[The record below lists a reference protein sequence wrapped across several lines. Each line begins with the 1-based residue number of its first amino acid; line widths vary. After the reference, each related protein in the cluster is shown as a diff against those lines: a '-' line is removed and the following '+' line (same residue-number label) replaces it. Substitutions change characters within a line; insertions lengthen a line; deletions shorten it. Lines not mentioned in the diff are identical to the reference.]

1 MATAVVLCSACG
13 KKDASVND
21 VTQAAQASSTEA
33 ENLYKEGSQYVGEE
47 DYESAIESLL
57 QCIELDPDYSKAYI
71 QLSKAYIGNEEYDE
85 AMSILQQGYEKTKD
99 TSLEKEQ
106 DNCVR
111 TICQVLT
118 DNEDYETAIP
128 WLLKLQ
134 ELDGVTAENSLQLA
148 EAYSMMDDYE
158 NAVSVLQKADQNDA
172 SIKNALLEAR
182 VAYGQYCYDEGKND
196 QAIETLKAVIN
207 EAPDRND
214 AYSML
219 IGVYVDAG
227 KVKEAESIVQSGL
240 ERFVNQNS
248 TVTDDQL
255 DEFLN
260 SASSYYLE
268 LEDVDA
274 CLRFWEKAVS
284 MRPGNKSYKE
294 ELDSYRSSAADGSY
308 AKADELREA
317 GDGEGASKY
326 YKRAFALAPSN
337 YDAGVIS
344 GGVTNVILD
353 YVYIFILKWGMGGAA
368 LATANGTTLTVL
380 ILASHFFSKDNHW
393 KLEFSEVWRRVP
405 EVLGN
410 GLASFI
416 LEISNGFV
424 MLLFNRQLLTY
435 VGEMGITV
443 YGIITNT
450 ALVASSISNGI
461 AQAVQPLLS
470 ANFGAGN
477 LKRVGEARK
486 LGVRTGFAAG
496 FIFTAIGMLIPVQ
509 LSYLFLDPT
518 PEILTM
524 AVPAIRLYFLCF
536 LVSEWNII
544 SGMYFQS
551 TVRPRFSL
559 TITLLRGVILNSV
572 FVFLLP
578 ALFGVDGIWFTV
590 TVSEFITA
598 GVAFVLMKREKH

>member
-1 MATAVVLCSACG
+1 MQKLNLLEEPVPKLFIKYLMPSISATLVTSIYILADTLMIGRGVGAVGIAALNLLLPLFSLFFGTGMLFGVGGGVLLSISKGRRDERAAREYFTVALWLAVAFAVFYIAGGHLLFRPVTEFLGRNDTMGNYVDEYGRVLVTGAPVFLFSAFLQAFVRNDRAPKVSMAAVVA
-13 KKDASVND
+13 
-21 VTQAAQASSTEA
+21 
-33 ENLYKEGSQYVGEE
+33 
-47 DYESAIESLL
+47 
-57 QCIELDPDYSKAYI
+57 
-71 QLSKAYIGNEEYDE
+71 
-85 AMSILQQGYEKTKD
+85 
-99 TSLEKEQ
+99 
-106 DNCVR
+106 
-111 TICQVLT
+111 
-118 DNEDYETAIP
+118 
-128 WLLKLQ
+128 
-134 ELDGVTAENSLQLA
+134 
-148 EAYSMMDDYE
+148 
-158 NAVSVLQKADQNDA
+158 
-172 SIKNALLEAR
+172 
-182 VAYGQYCYDEGKND
+182 
-196 QAIETLKAVIN
+196 
-207 EAPDRND
+207 
-214 AYSML
+214 
-219 IGVYVDAG
+219 
-227 KVKEAESIVQSGL
+227 
-240 ERFVNQNS
+240 
-248 TVTDDQL
+248 
-255 DEFLN
+255 
-260 SASSYYLE
+260 
-268 LEDVDA
+268 
-274 CLRFWEKAVS
+274 
-284 MRPGNKSYKE
+284 
-294 ELDSYRSSAADGSY
+294 
-308 AKADELREA
+308 
-317 GDGEGASKY
+317 
-326 YKRAFALAPSN
+326 
-337 YDAGVIS
+337 

-353 YVYIFILKWGMGGAA
+353 YVYIFIMKWGMGGAA
-368 LATANGTTLTVL
+368 LATATGTTLTVL
-380 ILASHFFSKDNHW
+380 ILASHFFSKDNHL
-393 KLEFSEVWRRVP
+393 KLEFSDVWRRVP

-551 TVRPRFSL
+551 TVRPQFSL

-578 ALFGVDGIWFTV
+578 ALFGVDGIWLTV

>member
-1 MATAVVLCSACG
+1 M
-13 KKDASVND
+13 
-21 VTQAAQASSTEA
+21 
-33 ENLYKEGSQYVGEE
+33 
-47 DYESAIESLL
+47 
-57 QCIELDPDYSKAYI
+57 
-71 QLSKAYIGNEEYDE
+71 
-85 AMSILQQGYEKTKD
+85 
-99 TSLEKEQ
+99 
-106 DNCVR
+106 
-111 TICQVLT
+111 
-118 DNEDYETAIP
+118 
-128 WLLKLQ
+128 
-134 ELDGVTAENSLQLA
+134 
-148 EAYSMMDDYE
+148 
-158 NAVSVLQKADQNDA
+158 
-172 SIKNALLEAR
+172 
-182 VAYGQYCYDEGKND
+182 
-196 QAIETLKAVIN
+196 
-207 EAPDRND
+207 
-214 AYSML
+214 
-219 IGVYVDAG
+219 
-227 KVKEAESIVQSGL
+227 
-240 ERFVNQNS
+240 
-248 TVTDDQL
+248 
-255 DEFLN
+255 
-260 SASSYYLE
+260 
-268 LEDVDA
+268 
-274 CLRFWEKAVS
+274 
-284 MRPGNKSYKE
+284 
-294 ELDSYRSSAADGSY
+294 
-308 AKADELREA
+308 
-317 GDGEGASKY
+317 
-326 YKRAFALAPSN
+326 
-337 YDAGVIS
+337 
-344 GGVTNVILD
+344 
-353 YVYIFILKWGMGGAA
+353 
-368 LATANGTTLTVL
+368 
-380 ILASHFFSKDNHW
+380 
-393 KLEFSEVWRRVP
+393 WRRVP

-424 MLLFNRQLLTY
+424 MLLFNRQLLAY

-544 SGMYFQS
+544 SGTYFQS

-578 ALFGVDGIWFTV
+578 ALFGVDGIWLTV

-598 GVAFVLMKREKH
+598 GVASVLMKRENINIKKYGNCSVGLRTCCADRKKTIGWRAKIPSAKLIWNGFLRVTMKVLNSYKICKQRTQGSLRKRISDSVVSFIAAFPEEASGGRFCRCIWKKQEINSLNLFQLTL

>member
-1 MATAVVLCSACG
+1 M
-13 KKDASVND
+13 
-21 VTQAAQASSTEA
+21 
-33 ENLYKEGSQYVGEE
+33 
-47 DYESAIESLL
+47 
-57 QCIELDPDYSKAYI
+57 
-71 QLSKAYIGNEEYDE
+71 
-85 AMSILQQGYEKTKD
+85 
-99 TSLEKEQ
+99 
-106 DNCVR
+106 
-111 TICQVLT
+111 
-118 DNEDYETAIP
+118 
-128 WLLKLQ
+128 
-134 ELDGVTAENSLQLA
+134 
-148 EAYSMMDDYE
+148 
-158 NAVSVLQKADQNDA
+158 
-172 SIKNALLEAR
+172 
-182 VAYGQYCYDEGKND
+182 
-196 QAIETLKAVIN
+196 
-207 EAPDRND
+207 
-214 AYSML
+214 
-219 IGVYVDAG
+219 
-227 KVKEAESIVQSGL
+227 
-240 ERFVNQNS
+240 
-248 TVTDDQL
+248 
-255 DEFLN
+255 
-260 SASSYYLE
+260 
-268 LEDVDA
+268 
-274 CLRFWEKAVS
+274 
-284 MRPGNKSYKE
+284 
-294 ELDSYRSSAADGSY
+294 
-308 AKADELREA
+308 
-317 GDGEGASKY
+317 
-326 YKRAFALAPSN
+326 
-337 YDAGVIS
+337 
-344 GGVTNVILD
+344 
-353 YVYIFILKWGMGGAA
+353 KWGMGGAA
-368 LATANGTTLTVL
+368 LATATGTTLTVL
-380 ILASHFFSKDNHW
+380 ILASHFFSKDNHL
-393 KLEFSEVWRRVP
+393 KLELSDVWRRVP

-424 MLLFNRQLLTY
+424 MLLFNRQLLAY

-578 ALFGVDGIWFTV
+578 ALFGVDGIWLTV

>member
-1 MATAVVLCSACG
+1 M
-13 KKDASVND
+13 
-21 VTQAAQASSTEA
+21 
-33 ENLYKEGSQYVGEE
+33 
-47 DYESAIESLL
+47 
-57 QCIELDPDYSKAYI
+57 
-71 QLSKAYIGNEEYDE
+71 
-85 AMSILQQGYEKTKD
+85 
-99 TSLEKEQ
+99 
-106 DNCVR
+106 
-111 TICQVLT
+111 
-118 DNEDYETAIP
+118 
-128 WLLKLQ
+128 
-134 ELDGVTAENSLQLA
+134 
-148 EAYSMMDDYE
+148 
-158 NAVSVLQKADQNDA
+158 
-172 SIKNALLEAR
+172 
-182 VAYGQYCYDEGKND
+182 
-196 QAIETLKAVIN
+196 
-207 EAPDRND
+207 
-214 AYSML
+214 
-219 IGVYVDAG
+219 
-227 KVKEAESIVQSGL
+227 
-240 ERFVNQNS
+240 
-248 TVTDDQL
+248 
-255 DEFLN
+255 
-260 SASSYYLE
+260 
-268 LEDVDA
+268 
-274 CLRFWEKAVS
+274 
-284 MRPGNKSYKE
+284 
-294 ELDSYRSSAADGSY
+294 
-308 AKADELREA
+308 
-317 GDGEGASKY
+317 
-326 YKRAFALAPSN
+326 
-337 YDAGVIS
+337 AGVIS

-353 YVYIFILKWGMGGAA
+353 YVYIFIMKWGMGGAA
-368 LATANGTTLTVL
+368 LATASGTTLTVL
-380 ILASHFFSKDNHW
+380 ILASHFFSKDNHL
-393 KLEFSEVWRRVP
+393 KLEFSDVWRRVP

-424 MLLFNRQLLTY
+424 MLLFNRQLLAY

-544 SGMYFQS
+544 SGTYFQS

-578 ALFGVDGIWFTV
+578 ALFGVDGIWLTV